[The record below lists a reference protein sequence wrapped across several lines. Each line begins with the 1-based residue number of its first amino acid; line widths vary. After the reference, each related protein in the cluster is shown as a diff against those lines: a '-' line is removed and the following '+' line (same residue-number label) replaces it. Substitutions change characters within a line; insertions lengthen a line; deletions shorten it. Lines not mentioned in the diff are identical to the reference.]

1 MQTGFD
7 VPDAVAG
14 FAQVLTTGGAWRF
27 QVWYR
32 DPPAGAG
39 SFGIASPDR
48 AMVLGSRS
56 LALFPR
62 PCTFAACESPIPFP
76 GGFIL
81 RSKPYNQRHARC
93 PFPALPPKLPLMS
106 HTIRPARS
114 DEVALLPAIEQ
125 AASRLFVEAG
135 IGGTLSVMP
144 IAELKAVHRAGG
156 LLVALDGDVP
166 VGFAVLKVIG
176 GGAHLGEMDVHPD
189 HGRRGLGTA
198 LLRAGLDWARTRGL
212 NEMTLTTYLDVPWNG
227 PFYASNG
234 FEVVPAAAWKPE
246 MARLAEDEGVRPGSG
261 RVMMVISL

>member
-1 MQTGFD
+1 
-7 VPDAVAG
+7 
-14 FAQVLTTGGAWRF
+14 
-27 QVWYR
+27 
-32 DPPAGAG
+32 
-39 SFGIASPDR
+39 
-48 AMVLGSRS
+48 
-56 LALFPR
+56 
-62 PCTFAACESPIPFP
+62 
-76 GGFIL
+76 
-81 RSKPYNQRHARC
+81 
-93 PFPALPPKLPLMS
+93 MS

-144 IAELKAVHRAGG
+144 MAELKAVHRAGG

-234 FEVVPAAAWKPE
+234 FEVVPAAAWKVAGR
-246 MARLAEDEGVRPGSG
+246 ARGRRSKLFRPGARSAVTPAA
-261 RVMMVISL
+261 RAPDPLSSAWIDVLSSP